1 MIVLK
6 NVNLIDGIAE
16 NPQMNVTVC
25 IKGNRIVEIGKDVPV
40 AEDALIINL
49 KNKWLLPGF
58 IEAHTHMGGQ
68 TEITDPRIPMFGGRG
83 ATANYANLRE
93 ASLNYGI
100 TTVRSCGDYA
110 ADSLWLKKQISE
122 HRLRGPRVICCGGSF
137 QKEGGHPNATVWGG
151 DPITLEAAAIM
162 PQDSNTARRMV
173 REYISAGVDFIKIII
188 NYLDLLHGKSILP
201 KLEFSIVQAITDEAH
216 NYGKIVAAHC
226 EDIFDA
232 RQAVL
237 CGVDDIEHMILPS
250 YISPQNFNFDQYEEL
265 LELMAEKGTYFT
277 PTAYVTMLH
286 DKSAMKENYAAMP
299 SVLRA
304 EWEKELYATMPPIFH
319 KAWEKGVKL
328 TMGTDSGAPGIS
340 YGVSL
345 HKELE
350 LMVKGQN
357 IPPMN
362 VLQAVTRV
370 NAELVGLGNMLG
382 TIEKGKLADVFVVS
396 ENPLD
401 DIANTQKIELVI
413 ADGHIVKESI
423 LFT

>member
-6 NVNLIDGIAE
+6 NVNLIDGVAK

-25 IKGNRIVEIGKDVPV
+25 IRGNRIVEIGKDVTVP
-40 AEDALIINL
+40 EDAFIINL

-93 ASLNYGI
+93 SSLNYGI

-122 HRLRGPRVICCGGSF
+122 HKLRGPRVVCCGGSF

-151 DPITLEAAAIM
+151 DPITLEAAAVM
-162 PQDSNTARRMV
+162 PRDTNTARRMV

-201 KLEFSIVQAITDEAH
+201 KLEFPIVQAITDEAH
-216 NYGKIVAAHC
+216 KYGKPVAAHC

-250 YISPQNFNFDQYEEL
+250 YIRPQNFDLDQYEEL

-299 SVLRA
+299 
-304 EWEKELYATMPPIFH
+304 PIFH
-319 KAWEKGVKL
+319 TAWEKGVKL

-340 YGVSL
+340 YGISL

-350 LMVKGQN
+350 LMVKGQK

-370 NAELVGLGNMLG
+370 NAELIGLGNMLG
-382 TIEKGKLADVFVVS
+382 TIEEGKLADVLVVS
-396 ENPLD
+396 ENPLE

-413 ADGHIVKESI
+413 ADGQIVKESI